1 MKKLLIALL
10 AVLLCLSL
18 VACGTDPVDT
28 TGDDVE
34 TTDGTDA
41 PETTK
46 TPETTEPEV
55 MDSDTLAVG
64 EDDGAG
70 FGPINQ

>member
-10 AVLLCLSL
+10 AVVLCLSL
-18 VACGTDPVDT
+18 VACGTDPAGT

-34 TTDGTDA
+34 TTNG
-41 PETTK
+41 PETTTTPE
-46 TPETTEPEV
+46 TPETTEPEI

>member
-10 AVLLCLSL
+10 AVVLCLSL
-18 VACGTDPVDT
+18 VACGTDPAGT

-34 TTDGTDA
+34 TTDG
-41 PETTK
+41 PESTK
-46 TPETTEPEV
+46 APETTEPEI